1 MDEDRDLQDP
11 PQPGNSDPES
21 SDSGPS
27 WFALVSRD
35 LQRTQLQVEALRS
48 ELAFLSDKVDNL
60 QVQRDLQER
69 SLDALQD
76 RLRTLEA
83 EALQAA
89 ADLYFRVD
97 ALSAIVNQLT
107 LRVRSFQSQLLFL
120 GGLPENTDTTEWS
133 LHALD

>member
-1 MDEDRDLQDP
+1 MDEDRALQDP
-11 PQPGNSDPES
+11 PQPGNLDPDP

-27 WFALVSRD
+27 WFALVSKD

-60 QVQRDLQER
+60 QVQRDSQER

-76 RLRTLEA
+76 RLKTLEA
-83 EALQAA
+83 EALQTA

-97 ALSAIVNQLT
+97 ALSAIVNRLT

>member
-11 PQPGNSDPES
+11 PQPDNSEPES

-35 LQRTQLQVEALRS
+35 LRRTQLQVEALQP

-60 QVQRDLQER
+60 QVQRDSQER
-69 SLDALQD
+69 SLNALQD
-76 RLRTLEA
+76 HLRTLEA
-83 EALQAA
+83 EALQAV
-89 ADLYFRVD
+89 ADLYFHVD

-133 LHALD
+133 LRALD